1 MLYSSTG
8 EIQKCHTTKI
18 ILQVFINVKKEIN
31 RGLREQI
38 KRDDSLDR
46 VISMGLS
53 EEERLKL

>member
-8 EIQKCHTTKI
+8 EIQKCHTKKI
-18 ILQVFINVKKEIN
+18 ILQVFINGKKEIN

-46 VISMGLS
+46 VIRMGLS

>member
-8 EIQKCHTTKI
+8 EIQKCHTMKI